1 MKKYQGETV
10 HPLSVM
16 QYCPKCGHAGFVVND
31 ERSKKCEKCGFT
43 FYLNCATAVAG
54 VIMKGESLLLTRRA
68 EEPYKGMWDL
78 PGGFVEFDET
88 PEEALV
94 REVKEELSLKIRVKH
109 YLFSHP
115 NVYAF
120 SSVDV
125 RTTDLFFRCEVEG
138 SESFVPSDDVSEAR
152 FVPLREIDVQKI
164 GLSSIRKAVT
174 FLQNHREILEK

>member
-1 MKKYQGETV
+1 M
-10 HPLSVM
+10 
-16 QYCPKCGHAGFVVND
+16 
-31 ERSKKCEKCGFT
+31 
-43 FYLNCATAVAG
+43 
-54 VIMKGESLLLTRRA
+54 
-68 EEPYKGMWDL
+68 
-78 PGGFVEFDET
+78 
-88 PEEALV
+88 
-94 REVKEELSLKIRVKH
+94 
-109 YLFSHP
+109 
-115 NVYAF
+115 YAF

>member
-109 YLFSHP
+109 YLFRSRTCMLSLRWMSGLP
-115 NVYAF
+115 ICF
-120 SSVDV
+120 FDV
-125 RTTDLFFRCEVEG
+125 RWKVRNRSCHRTTCRRLALFR
-138 SESFVPSDDVSEAR
+138 
-152 FVPLREIDVQKI
+152 
-164 GLSSIRKAVT
+164 
-174 FLQNHREILEK
+174 